1 MRIRIKRLPPPGE
14 MEEYDLRRFR
24 PGEVYD
30 VPAQLASLL
39 IISGHAEPVTARFA
53 TSEVADYSKPR
64 KP

>member
-1 MRIRIKRLPPPGE
+1 MRIRIKHLPAPGE

-24 PGEVYD
+24 PGDVYD

-39 IISGHAEPVTARFA
+39 IISGHAEPATARFS
-53 TSEVADYSKPR
+53 TSEAADYGKSR

>member
-1 MRIRIKRLPPPGE
+1 MRIRIKHLPAPGE

-24 PGEVYD
+24 PGDVYD

-39 IISGHAEPVTARFA
+39 IISGHAEPVTSRFA
-53 TSEVADYSKPR
+53 AAEAADYSKPK